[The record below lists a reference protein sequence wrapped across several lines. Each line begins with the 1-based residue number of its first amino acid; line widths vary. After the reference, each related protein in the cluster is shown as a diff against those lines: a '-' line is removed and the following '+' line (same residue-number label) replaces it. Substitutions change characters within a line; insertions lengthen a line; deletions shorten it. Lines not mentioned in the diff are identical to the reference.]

1 MKLLRTIVIVPIFA
15 LATLTGAALPN
26 VGVASA
32 SVGSL
37 KYCVG
42 TSQLNGS
49 IMTLT
54 TGDGPVYSYYLF
66 IGRDGVGWEIAPWPP
81 SFPLKFVAKG
91 NLKIMVAKDEVRFEQ
106 VWPATVRRPVLGV
119 TNVLWGTHFVQA
131 SCRHCLLAPTIY
143 ASSQLCE
150 LRSIAKPS
158 AG

>member
-106 VWPATVRRPVLGV
+106 VWPAHNSYGV
-119 TNVLWGTHFVQA
+119 ATCKVYQQMDSWKYTGTWHMHNGTTQA
-131 SCRHCLLAPTIY
+131 FLATG
-143 ASSQLCE
+143 
-150 LRSIAKPS
+150 S
-158 AG
+158 A